1 MLDPQAG
8 LLNTFIKPC
17 KNCCL
22 NPLSLFLS
30 MHRKRDTDKNIFKK
44 YISTLMFIAMLS
56 IMGNMVIV
64 LILNDK
70 EIVKHTK

>member
-1 MLDPQAG
+1 
-8 LLNTFIKPC
+8 
-17 KNCCL
+17 
-22 NPLSLFLS
+22 
-30 MHRKRDTDKNIFKK
+30 MHHKRDTDKNIFKK